1 MILNMYITFV
11 PVILSGIGN
20 MIFTKTPCYKK
31 YAKPLDKGKCLK
43 DGKRI
48 FGDNKTMVGFWS
60 MVILGGIFQCLW
72 GVACAQLH
80 LEERNMVYQ
89 LHDNSFWYNLC
100 LGFGFGFAYMICELP
115 NSFVKRRINIAS
127 GKTANG
133 IKGIAFFIIDQI
145 DSMFGVGLVLVMV
158 APIGIDT
165 YFQFVLLGGIT
176 HISVNLILFSLKI
189 RKNI

>member
-1 MILNMYITFV
+1 
-11 PVILSGIGN
+11 

-72 GVACAQLH
+72 GIACAQLH

-145 DSMFGVGLVLVMV
+145 DSMFGVGLVLAMV